1 MLNALTVGST
11 CTIPSILNGH
21 RCFQN
26 SFKLL
31 QILFSHTVDCTSQ
44 TCVCLLLLNT
54 TYSTQFANSKYCNAK
69 LLAPALEIK
78 QKKHHLF
85 DSILGHFSPT
95 VFMVIGASTSR
106 MKLCFLC
113 WVKPQTQN
121 TDDTRP
127 CFGTRL
133 PIGIGMGV
141 IVKMNGRASC
151 SLQDVCYE
159 VVRHCSSSHPC

>member
-1 MLNALTVGST
+1 M
-11 CTIPSILNGH
+11 H
-21 RCFQN
+21 
-26 SFKLL
+26 
-31 QILFSHTVDCTSQ
+31 
-44 TCVCLLLLNT
+44 T

-127 CFGTRL
+127 CFGTRS

-151 SLQDVCYE
+151 SLQDVWF
-159 VVRHCSSSHPC
+159 VMRWLDTVHPATPASVCASVSRKTPVPTVGET